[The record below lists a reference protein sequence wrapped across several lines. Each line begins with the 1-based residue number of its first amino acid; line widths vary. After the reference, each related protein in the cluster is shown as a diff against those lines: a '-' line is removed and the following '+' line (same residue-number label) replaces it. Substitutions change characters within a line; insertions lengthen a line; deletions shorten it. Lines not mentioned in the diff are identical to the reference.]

1 MKKLLTLFITLLILV
16 AISAYLL
23 INNKSLKDIKEE
35 FIKIE
40 ETIEK
45 EDDTTTTNETQKTIQ
60 NSTIQEKR
68 DALRKMFN

>member
-1 MKKLLTLFITLLILV
+1 MKRLLTLFLTLLILV